1 MSSPFST
8 RSAKDIHQGHSSHRN
23 ATVLFGP
30 DGVHRPLP
38 LSVSD
43 MVHLRQCVAEL
54 EPPAI
59 DRLITSWT
67 MALVHLP
74 PSRPLYSL
82 IPCLVSDMSLSHT
95 DLSRRARNSLN
106 RSGWWTLR
114 EVAQASL
121 AEVATARSVG
131 TSALT
136 EFVSAYIRHALTGSI
151 REETSAP
158 HGRVIQWL
166 ADVLGDAQRYGTREI
181 DIHIVER
188 SGSEVRERESLLG
201 LELRDVVREIQRLNI
216 ADVPEPRVGQT

>member
-1 MSSPFST
+1 M
-8 RSAKDIHQGHSSHRN
+8 HQGHSSHRS
-23 ATVLFGP
+23 ATALFGP

-38 LSVSD
+38 LSVAD
-43 MVHLRQCVAEL
+43 MVHIRECVAEL
-54 EPPAI
+54 EPAAI

-74 PSRPLYSL
+74 PSRPLHSL
-82 IPCLVSDMSLSHT
+82 IPYLVTDMPLSHT

-106 RSGWWTLR
+106 RSGWWTLS
-114 EVAQASL
+114 EAAHASL

-136 EFVSAYIRHALTGSI
+136 EFVSAYIRHALTGPLS
-151 REETSAP
+151 EASSVP

-166 ADVLGDAQRYGTREI
+166 TDVLGDAQRYGTREI

-201 LELRDVVREIQRLNI
+201 LALPDVVREIQGLTI
-216 ADVPEPRVGQT
+216 SDVPEPRVGQT